1 MNATEIINEYDKN
14 FTELAQV
21 VYDMGVYRRVA
32 TGDGYKVRKEK
43 IEEIR
48 TLLNKLEELNEDL
61 K

>member
-14 FTELAQV
+14 FTELGQA

-32 TGDGYKVRKEK
+32 TNDGYKVRKEK

-48 TLLNKLEELNEDL
+48 TILNKLEELNEDL